1 MKSKNAEGVFS
12 DSLVFN
18 SQIDHFASLFPG
30 SSLFQSALMVG
41 PRLNFINSKIQFYL
55 GEGESNCFFF
65 FLPNSAHVLS
75 TLPVIFLATHSN

>member
-1 MKSKNAEGVFS
+1 MKSKNADGVFS

-55 GEGESNCFFF
+55 GEGESNCCF

-75 TLPVIFLATHSN
+75 TLPVIFLVTHAN